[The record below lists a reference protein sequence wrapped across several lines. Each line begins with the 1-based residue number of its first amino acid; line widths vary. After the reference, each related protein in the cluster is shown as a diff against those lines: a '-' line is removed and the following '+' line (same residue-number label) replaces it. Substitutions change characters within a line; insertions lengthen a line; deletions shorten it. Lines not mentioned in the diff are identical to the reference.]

1 MQEQLSLEL
10 TESPSLAGT
19 LSLQDAWERDSGE
32 PSSWVLGSAWS
43 GFCGALEPAPGPR
56 LQGNRILRTSGI
68 LQMWEVHRGLA
79 AFLEAGFSSLCV

>member
-1 MQEQLSLEL
+1 MQEQLPLEL

-19 LSLQDAWERDSGE
+19 LGLQDAWGRDSGK

-56 LQGNRILRTSGI
+56 LQRNSILRTSGI
-68 LQMWEVHRGLA
+68 LQMGEVHKGLA
-79 AFLEAGFSSLCV
+79 AFLETGFSSLCV